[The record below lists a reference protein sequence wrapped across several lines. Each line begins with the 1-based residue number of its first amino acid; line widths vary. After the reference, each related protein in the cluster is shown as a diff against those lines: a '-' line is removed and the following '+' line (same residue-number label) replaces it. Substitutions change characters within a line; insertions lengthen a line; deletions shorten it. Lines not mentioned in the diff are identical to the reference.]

1 MVRIRDTEACGD
13 KENKCYPVW
22 KAASH
27 PPEETRRIKI
37 NILCK
42 TNIKPLGELM
52 FPSTKHEEKL
62 PAEELVSS
70 WAGGCPAP
78 TELCAWRAQGGVG
91 LGGLPRH
98 RADMPPQPQPLPILW
113 STSMSI
119 LSPQLMDF

>member
-1 MVRIRDTEACGD
+1 MGRIRDTEACGD

-27 PPEETRRIKI
+27 LPEETRRIKI

-70 WAGGCPAP
+70 RAGGCPAP
-78 TELCAWRAQGGVG
+78 TELCAWRAQGGCWSRG
-91 LGGLPRH
+91 
-98 RADMPPQPQPLPILW
+98 APQARG
-113 STSMSI
+113 
-119 LSPQLMDF
+119 